1 MDRLISIL
9 GVVCSAALA
18 GLSADEP
25 EPVRADLTAM
35 IFDDGRDA
43 LRWTGDDGAG
53 IEGVGGAVL
62 HYSSGGEWSRI
73 RVPFAVPSKDF
84 HYEGPEVLRF
94 YSRAWTEEDEQGPPP
109 EPKAEVRLPPGSS
122 RVLLLFLTRDFE
134 KRIFDVVPVDYG
146 VAGFPTNHIRV
157 LNLSTL
163 RIACRIGE
171 ETAFVEPRASA
182 VIPLAAADLRTRLR
196 ILQREGDKGKWQETT
211 DRLIRHYEGQRYD
224 CFVLPPANPGSPRLM
239 IRIVTDGT
247 VASADR
253 QSPGETEGGGS

>member
-1 MDRLISIL
+1 MII
-9 GVVCSAALA
+9 GAAFSAAIASLF
-18 GLSADEP
+18 ADGP
-25 EPVRADLTAM
+25 VPVRADLTAM
-35 IFDDGRDA
+35 IFDGGRDA

-53 IEGVGGAVL
+53 IRGVGGAVL

-84 HYEGPEVLRF
+84 RYEGPEVLRF

-109 EPKAEVRLPPGSS
+109 EPKAEVRLPSGSS

-146 VAGFPTNHIRV
+146 VAAFPANHIRV
-157 LNLSTL
+157 LNLSSL

-196 ILQREGDKGKWQETT
+196 ILQREGDEGKWKETT

-224 CFVLPPANPGSPRLM
+224 CFVLPPANPGTPRLV

-247 VASADR
+247 VAPAS
-253 QSPGETEGGGS
+253 ETPPENEEGGDS